1 MKCRECGCE
10 ESRVIESRPAPRGV
24 RRRRVCDRCSH
35 RFTTIE
41 IASEEYAEIRRKL
54 DVLSKMVSL
63 SEKMVSLSRKMFV
76 LCANLE
82 DEE

>member
-10 ESRVIESRPAPRGV
+10 ESSVIESRPRPYGA

-35 RFTTIE
+35 RFTTME
-41 IASEEYAEIRRKL
+41 IASEEYAEIRRKVN
-54 DVLSKMVSL
+54 VLSKMVSL
-63 SEKMVSLSRKMFV
+63 SEKMFV

-82 DEE
+82 DDE